1 MLRRRSLSV
10 AAILALMSSIAV
22 AQRPTARSV
31 KKTTLEI
38 PASGETIETVLALQE
53 GESYLIEVQGIDTY
67 APGNRVADA
76 EFAYDPDSNVWSEFG
91 GGPEET
97 IEQNLDLL
105 VNGAAVDWLGSTDG
119 KHFLPHTY
127 SQNHVYRLVLVG
139 NGQPV
144 SFRIYDVSNDWN
156 EGSLT
161 VSISRLKA
169 SGRP

>member
-1 MLRRRSLSV
+1 MPFAAMIALASSFSL
-10 AAILALMSSIAV
+10 
-22 AQRPTARSV
+22 AQSPTGRVV

-38 PASGETIETVLALQE
+38 PASGETIETALALQE
-53 GESYLIEVQGIDTY
+53 GESYLIEVQGIYTY

-76 EFAYDPDSNVWSEFG
+76 EFAYDPDSNLWSELG
-91 GGPEET
+91 GGPAET

-119 KHFLPHTY
+119 KRFLPHTY

-161 VSISRLKA
+161 VSISRVK
-169 SGRP
+169 GRLP